1 MCRLNDFT
9 EAQLRL
15 IQDGITQQISE
26 NNSQLYQLEE
36 IYEYTELSK
45 HPAYLERRKRK
56 DDLYQVAT
64 QVLEALVKKRV
75 DAIVTC
81 N

>member
-1 MCRLNDFT
+1 MCKLSDFT
-9 EAQLRL
+9 EQQLRL
-15 IQDGITQQISE
+15 MQEGNCQLIAE
-26 NNSQLYQLEE
+26 NNNHLRTLEE
-36 IYEYTELSK
+36 LYEITELCK
-45 HPAYLERRKRK
+45 HPVYIERKEKK
-56 DDLYQVAT
+56 DDLYQIAT

>member
-1 MCRLNDFT
+1 MCRLQDFS
-9 EAQLRL
+9 ESQLRL

-26 NNSQLYQLEE
+26 NNNQLYTLED
-36 IYEYTELSK
+36 IYEYSELSK
-45 HPAYLERRKRK
+45 NPSYLERRKKK

-75 DAIVTC
+75 DAIVTY